1 MRRAYLTLPLCFLI
15 LLASL
20 WTAFYVY
27 NDTSVVTEVV
37 RGEAAHPLSFMS
49 EAEYKRTTD
58 FSRIKEALYFAD
70 LGFDWV
76 VLLFVLAAG
85 LSGRFRD
92 TAVKLFKRSS
102 FGQVTVYTV
111 LFQLVTTLLELPLAW
126 YRHMID
132 VNYGVSNMTPSA
144 WFSELFLDFGL
155 STLMTVPVIWIA
167 FLIIKKSP
175 KRWWLWL
182 WTATVPLLLFLI
194 VIQPVF
200 IDPLYNEFKPLQDQE
215 LKAKIIDLAHKAN
228 IPSENVYEVDMSKK
242 TNALNAYVNGIGP
255 SARIVLWDT
264 TLNKLS
270 EEEILFIMG
279 HEMGHYVKHHMLWG
293 LAGSL
298 VVMLALFYLT
308 AVLYPRIVRFM
319 GGVWSL
325 KGEQDL
331 AALPVALLV
340 LSLLGFLVSPAEN
353 YMQRVHEQVSDRY
366 AVEITDGDVT
376 AGITSFQKLSRL
388 SLSDPNPSPLVK
400 ILLYS
405 HPTLSERIRDL
416 EQMGKE
422 QNVSGTK

>member
-1 MRRAYLTLPLCFLI
+1 MKRAYLTLPLCFLI

-20 WTAFYVY
+20 WTAHYVY
-27 NDTSVVTEVV
+27 NDASVVTPVV
-37 RGEAAHPLSFMS
+37 KGEQAHPLSFMS
-49 EAEYKRTTD
+49 EAEYKRTVD

-70 LGFDWV
+70 LGFEWV
-76 VLLFVLAAG
+76 ILLFVLAAG

-92 TAVKLFKRSS
+92 TAVKLFKRST

-111 LFQLVTTLLELPLAW
+111 LFQLATTLLELPLAW

-144 WFSELFLDFGL
+144 WFSELFLDFGI
-155 STLMTVPVIWIA
+155 STLMTIPVIWIA
-167 FLIIKKSP
+167 YLIVKKSP

-194 VIQPVF
+194 VIQPVVL
-200 IDPLYNEFKPLQDQE
+200 DPLYNDFKPLQDQQ
-215 LKAKIIDLAHKAN
+215 LKAQIIDLAHKAN

-264 TLNKLS
+264 TLNKLDD
-270 EEEILFIMG
+270 EEILFIMG
-279 HEMGHYVKHHMLWG
+279 HEMGHYVMHHMLWG

-308 AVLYPRIVRFM
+308 SLLYPRVVRFM
-319 GGVWSL
+319 GGVWGL
-325 KGEQDL
+325 KGEHDL

-340 LSLLGFLVSPAEN
+340 LSLLSFLVGPAEN
-353 YMQRVHEQVSDRY
+353 YMQRVHEQASDRY
-366 AVEITDGDVT
+366 AVEITDGDVQS
-376 AGITSFQKLSRL
+376 GITSFQKLSRL

-422 QNVSGTK
+422 QKAK